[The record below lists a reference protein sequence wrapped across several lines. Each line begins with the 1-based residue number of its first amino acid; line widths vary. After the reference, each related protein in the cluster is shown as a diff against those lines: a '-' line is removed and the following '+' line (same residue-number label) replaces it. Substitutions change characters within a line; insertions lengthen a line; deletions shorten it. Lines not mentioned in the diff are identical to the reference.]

1 MTRCLFGTHIP
12 DAMKPVPK
20 VPPPVSAPESD
31 ADPEGL
37 QFEAEYTVE
46 SAVRCPLCKAS
57 VKTVNVLRMLRTRVN
72 FTSNLPRRGWVASC
86 PSCHGIVTVGVA
98 SLLTS

>member
-1 MTRCLFGTHIP
+1 LTRPLSGTHIP
-12 DAMKPVPK
+12 VAMKPASKPATVT
-20 VPPPVSAPESD
+20 SAAESD
-31 ADPEGL
+31 PDPEGV
-37 QFEAEYTVE
+37 QYEAEYTIE
-46 SAVRCPLCKAS
+46 SPVRCPLCKDS

-72 FTSNLPRRGWVASC
+72 FTSNLPRRGWVAAC

>member
-1 MTRCLFGTHIP
+1 
-12 DAMKPVPK
+12 MKPVPK
-20 VPPPVSAPESD
+20 IPPPAPAQESD
-31 ADPEGL
+31 PEPEPIEGV
-37 QFEAEYTVE
+37 QYEAEYTIE

-72 FTSNLPRRGWVASC
+72 FTSNLPRRGWVATC
-86 PSCHGIVTVGVA
+86 PQCHGIVTVGVA

>member
-1 MTRCLFGTHIP
+1 
-12 DAMKPVPK
+12 MKPVPK
-20 VPPPVSAPESD
+20 PTPVAAPPASEPE
-31 ADPEGL
+31 PEGI

-46 SAVRCPLCKAS
+46 QPVRCPLCKAS

-72 FTSNLPRRGWVASC
+72 FTSNLPRRGWVAAC